1 MRGAALVGPPA
12 PMTSWWVPVGV
23 VLGTVGVVVGLVVLR
38 RRRGWPRHRGPAVVV
53 LVAGLLGGT
62 LTGLNSY
69 AGYVTTPGAIPHVLG
84 FTHPTRVHGDRDLPA
99 GHGSTVVSLRLGS
112 PRLSVPTQTV
122 HVYLP
127 PGYRGDT
134 RRYPVLYL
142 YGGWPGRSNDWLIAG
157 RLRAVLDE
165 LIGRGR
171 VRPMI
176 VVMPDTTLGGLHDT
190 ECLDAVSGPKL
201 ESFLA
206 GTDADDT
213 VIGYLDRH
221 FRTIADRRGR
231 AFAGMSSG
239 GFCALNMGLHHT
251 GEVGAIAA
259 LEPYPSAGAGPES
272 AALKDRP
279 DLVRHNRILDYLPT
293 MRFAAPVP
301 VLLDWPRHAAA
312 RERRDNARLAAA
324 LRARGQHV
332 TTRTEDSAHT
342 WHLAQLGAPAMLE
355 FLSAHLAP
363 PGTVT
368 PRGAPR

>member
-1 MRGAALVGPPA
+1 MVDAALVGPPT

-23 VLGTVGVVVGLVVLR
+23 LLGTVIAVGALVVLR
-38 RRRGWPRHRGPAVVV
+38 RRGGRPRHRWPAVVV
-53 LVAGLLGGT
+53 LVVGLLGGV

-69 AGYVTTPGAIPHVLG
+69 AGYVTAPSAVPHVLG
-84 FTHPTRVHGDRDLPA
+84 FTGPPRVHGDRDLPP

-112 PRLSVPTQTV
+112 PRLAVPTQTV

-127 PGYRGDT
+127 PGYRGDD

-157 RLRAVLDE
+157 RLPAVLDE
-165 LIGRGR
+165 LLARGR
-171 VRPMI
+171 IRPMI

-206 GTDADDT
+206 GSDADDT

-221 FRTIADRRGR
+221 FRTLADRRGR
-231 AFAGMSSG
+231 ALGGMSSG

-251 GEVGAIAA
+251 GEVGAVAA
-259 LEPYPSAGAGPES
+259 LEPYASAGVGPES
-272 AALKDRP
+272 VLKGRP
-279 DLVRHNRILDYLPT
+279 DLVRHNRILDYLGT
-293 MRFAAPVP
+293 MRFVAPVP
-301 VLLDWPRHAAA
+301 VFLDWPRHASVH
-312 RERRDNARLAAA
+312 ERRDNARLAAA
-324 LRARGQHV
+324 LRARGQRV

-342 WHLAQLGAPAMLE
+342 WHLAQLAAPAMLE
-355 FLSAHLAP
+355 FVSAHLAP